1 MMVKITTG
9 SSFGGAIKYDEGLLG
24 KEQVYE
30 TIGFEGIDMDYDSM
44 GRFAPNL
51 QDMIDSFELQ
61 AELNPKVSQPV
72 KHFAISWHPDDAA
85 HLTNKVMAEAVRQYL
100 KDRHCGG
107 FQGFFFVVTR
117 NNDAKD
123 RWSGNQHGGKIS

>member
-30 TIGFEGIDMDYDSM
+30 TIGFVGIDMDCDSM

-61 AELNPKVSQPV
+61 AKLNPKVSQPV

-85 HLTNKVMAEAVRQYL
+85 NLTNKVMTEAVQRYLKEMGYDNTQYL
-100 KDRHCGG
+100 ITRHLGTDNPHCH
-107 FQGFFFVVTR
+107 VVANITGLCV
-117 NNDAKD
+117 A
-123 RWSGNQHGGKIS
+123 